1 MKPKETLAKHSTC
14 LFKIISCMHFNRD
27 MLQTKLCAW
36 DFTVSRSMHWRMY
49 EFAMMKKLR
58 EQLLEA
64 NKNRQIKSDSFPFFI
79 YFFLSII
86 AGLTLIN
93 ERSHHTVEVVCFF
106 IFLSEVWGPNE
117 AKRGHVRSYFFMWL
131 RLTIACRCK

>member
-1 MKPKETLAKHSTC
+1 MCYC
-14 LFKIISCMHFNRD
+14 LRLYDLSKKVKFIYSVVTKFYEICISLPYFFS
-27 MLQTKLCAW
+27 LL
-36 DFTVSRSMHWRMY
+36 SRIY
-49 EFAMMKKLR
+49 EIFEFAMMKKLR
-58 EQLLEA
+58 EQWQES